1 MHSLHSRLLLVA
13 SLVLAFLLGL
23 GALALDQAFRTS
35 GEEAMRERLQGQ
47 VYLLLGAATEDS
59 EGQMRLPDVLPDP
72 RLSNPD
78 SGLYAQ
84 VTGEKGGYVW
94 KSFSLI
100 GRDMAFLMHQG
111 AGVRNFKKQRFNGE
125 EFYLINFG
133 VLWEDF
139 DGQELAYTLA
149 VAESTRGLIA
159 QVEAF
164 RARLMYWLGGA
175 ALLMLIAQG
184 LVLAWGLRPLRK
196 AEADLHRIESGE
208 IEAIGGR
215 FPRELQGL
223 ISNINLLI
231 RNGRASRD
239 RYRNSLGDLA
249 HSLKT
254 PLSVLRGAAESED
267 REALKL
273 AVQAEVSRMDE
284 IVQYQLRRAAA
295 AGTAQPGVSVPVLP
309 MIERLAAT
317 LKKVYRD
324 KGVECRIETVESLR
338 FVGDSGDLMEILG
351 NLMENAFKYGHH
363 QVRVSADF
371 PPASTGRDSVIRV
384 IIEDDGPGIPMQD
397 REEVINRG
405 ARMDQ
410 RIPGQGIGLSVAQEI
425 IRLYGGSL
433 QIGESQLGGAAVTA
447 IL

>member
-13 SLVLAFLLGL
+13 SLVLASFLGL
-23 GALALDQAFRTS
+23 GALALDRAFRTS

-47 VYLLLGAATEDS
+47 VYLLLGAAAEDA
-59 EGQMRLPDVLPDP
+59 EGRMRLPDALPDP

-84 VTGEKGGYVW
+84 VTGENGGYVW

-100 GRDMAFLMHQG
+100 GRNMAFLSHQG
-111 AGVRNFKKQRFNGE
+111 AGVRHFVKKHFNGE

-133 VLWEDF
+133 VLWEDLQ
-139 DGQELAYTLA
+139 GRELAYTLA
-149 VAESTRGLIA
+149 VAESTRGLLE

-175 ALLMLIAQG
+175 AVLLLVAQG

-254 PLSVLRGAAESED
+254 PLSVLRGAAESGD
-267 REALKL
+267 RERLKL
-273 AVQAEVSRMDE
+273 AVEDEVSRMDE

-295 AGTAQPGVSVPVLP
+295 SGAAQPGVSVPVSPL
-309 MIERLAAT
+309 IERLAAT
-317 LKKVYRD
+317 LAKVYSE
-324 KGVECRIETVESLR
+324 KGVDCRIEVADALR

-351 NLMENAFKYGHH
+351 NLMENAFKYGRS
-363 QVRVSADF
+363 QVRVGANI
-371 PPASTGRDSVIRV
+371 PPDSMGGDSVIRV
-384 IIEDDGPGIPMQD
+384 IIEDDGPGIPVQD
-397 REEVINRG
+397 REDVLNRG

>member
-13 SLVLAFLLGL
+13 SLVLASFLGL
-23 GALALDQAFRTS
+23 GALALDRAFRTS

-47 VYLLLGAATEDS
+47 VYLLLGAAAEDA
-59 EGQMRLPDVLPDP
+59 EGRMRLPDALPDP

-84 VTGEKGGYVW
+84 VTGENGGYVW

-100 GRDMAFLMHQG
+100 GRDMAFLSHQG
-111 AGVRNFKKQRFNGE
+111 AGVRHFVKKHFNGE

-133 VLWEDF
+133 VLWEDLQ
-139 DGQELAYTLA
+139 GRELAYTLA
-149 VAESTRGLIA
+149 VAESTRGLLE

-175 ALLMLIAQG
+175 AVLLLVTQG

-254 PLSVLRGAAESED
+254 PLSVLRGAAESGD
-267 REALKL
+267 RERLKL
-273 AVQAEVSRMDE
+273 AVEDEVSRMDE

-295 AGTAQPGVSVPVLP
+295 SGAAQPGVSVPVSPL
-309 MIERLAAT
+309 IERLAAT
-317 LKKVYRD
+317 LAKVYSE
-324 KGVECRIETVESLR
+324 KGVDCRIEVADALR

-351 NLMENAFKYGHH
+351 NLMENAFKYGRS
-363 QVRVSADF
+363 QVRVGANI
-371 PPASTGRDSVIRV
+371 PPDSMGGDSVIRV
-384 IIEDDGPGIPMQD
+384 IIEDDGPGIPVQD
-397 REEVINRG
+397 REDVLNRG

-433 QIGESQLGGAAVTA
+433 QIGESQLGGAAVTV

>member
-13 SLVLAFLLGL
+13 SLVLASFLGL
-23 GALALDQAFRTS
+23 GALALDRAFRTS

-47 VYLLLGAATEDS
+47 VYLLLGAAAEDA
-59 EGQMRLPDVLPDP
+59 EGRMRLPDALPDP

-84 VTGEKGGYVW
+84 VTGENGGYVW

-100 GRDMAFLMHQG
+100 GRDMAFLSHQG
-111 AGVRNFKKQRFNGE
+111 AGVRHFMKKRFNGE

-133 VLWEDF
+133 VLWEDLQ
-139 DGQELAYTLA
+139 GRELAYTLA
-149 VAESTRGLIA
+149 VAESTRGLLE

-175 ALLMLIAQG
+175 AVLLLVAQG

-254 PLSVLRGAAESED
+254 PLSVLRGAAESGD
-267 REALKL
+267 RERLKL
-273 AVQAEVSRMDE
+273 AVEDEVSRMDE

-295 AGTAQPGVSVPVLP
+295 SGAAQPGVSVPVSPL
-309 MIERLAAT
+309 IERLAAT
-317 LKKVYRD
+317 LAKVYSE
-324 KGVECRIETVESLR
+324 KGVDCRIEVADALR

-351 NLMENAFKYGHH
+351 NLMENAFKYGRS
-363 QVRVSADF
+363 QVRVGANI
-371 PPASTGRDSVIRV
+371 PPDSM
-384 IIEDDGPGIPMQD
+384 GAIPSF
-397 REEVINRG
+397 V
-405 ARMDQ
+405 
-410 RIPGQGIGLSVAQEI
+410 
-425 IRLYGGSL
+425 
-433 QIGESQLGGAAVTA
+433 
-447 IL
+447 

>member
-13 SLVLAFLLGL
+13 SLVLASFLGL
-23 GALALDQAFRTS
+23 GALALDRAFRTS

-47 VYLLLGAATEDS
+47 VYLLLGAAAEDA
-59 EGQMRLPDVLPDP
+59 EGRMRLPDALPDP

-84 VTGEKGGYVW
+84 VTGENGGYVW

-100 GRDMAFLMHQG
+100 GRDMAFLSHQG
-111 AGVRNFKKQRFNGE
+111 AGVRHFVKKHFNGE

-133 VLWEDF
+133 VLWEDLQ
-139 DGQELAYTLA
+139 GRELAYTLA
-149 VAESTRGLIA
+149 VAESTRGLLE

-175 ALLMLIAQG
+175 AVLLLVAQG

-254 PLSVLRGAAESED
+254 PLSVLRGAAESGD
-267 REALKL
+267 RERLKL
-273 AVQAEVSRMDE
+273 AVEDEVSRMDE

-295 AGTAQPGVSVPVLP
+295 SGAAQPGVSVPVSPL
-309 MIERLAAT
+309 IERLAAT
-317 LKKVYRD
+317 LAKVYSE
-324 KGVECRIETVESLR
+324 KGVDCRIEVADALR

-351 NLMENAFKYGHH
+351 NLMENAFKYGRS
-363 QVRVSADF
+363 QVRVGANI
-371 PPASTGRDSVIRV
+371 PPDSMGGDSVIRV
-384 IIEDDGPGIPMQD
+384 IIEDDGPGIPVQD
-397 REEVINRG
+397 REDVLNRG

-433 QIGESQLGGAAVTA
+433 QIGESQLGGAAVTV

>member
-13 SLVLAFLLGL
+13 SLVLASFLGL

-47 VYLLLGAATEDS
+47 VYLLLGAATEDA
-59 EGQMRLPDVLPDP
+59 EGRMRLPDTLPDP

-84 VTGEKGGYVW
+84 VTGENGEYVW

-100 GRDMAFLMHQG
+100 GREMVFLSQQG
-111 AGVRNFKKQRFNGE
+111 AGVRHFVKKRFNGE

-133 VLWEDF
+133 VLWEDLQ
-139 DGQELAYTLA
+139 GRELAYTLA
-149 VAESTRGLIA
+149 VAESTRGLLE

-175 ALLMLIAQG
+175 AVLLLVAQG

-223 ISNINLLI
+223 INNINLLI

-254 PLSVLRGAAESED
+254 PLSVLRGAAESGD
-267 REALKL
+267 RERLKL
-273 AVQAEVSRMDE
+273 AVEDEVSRMDE

-295 AGTAQPGVSVPVLP
+295 SGAAQPGVSVPVSPL
-309 MIERLAAT
+309 IERLAAT
-317 LKKVYRD
+317 LAKVYSE
-324 KGVECRIETVESLR
+324 KGVDCRIEVADALR

-351 NLMENAFKYGHH
+351 NLMENAFKYGHS
-363 QVRVSADF
+363 QVRVG
-371 PPASTGRDSVIRV
+371 ASILPDSMGVDSVIRV
-384 IIEDDGPGIPMQD
+384 IIEDDGPGIPVED
-397 REEVINRG
+397 REDVLNRG

-410 RIPGQGIGLSVAQEI
+410 RIPGQGIGLSVAKEI

>member
-13 SLVLAFLLGL
+13 SLVLASFLGL
-23 GALALDQAFRTS
+23 GALALDRAFRTS

-47 VYLLLGAATEDS
+47 VYLLLGAAAEDA
-59 EGQMRLPDVLPDP
+59 EGRMRLPDALPDP

-84 VTGEKGGYVW
+84 VTGENGGYVW

-100 GRDMAFLMHQG
+100 GRDMAFLSHQG
-111 AGVRNFKKQRFNGE
+111 AGVRHFVKKHFNGE

-139 DGQELAYTLA
+139 DGRELAYTLA

-175 ALLMLIAQG
+175 AVLLLVAQG

-208 IEAIGGR
+208 IDAIGGR

-223 ISNINLLI
+223 INNINLLI

-254 PLSVLRGAAESED
+254 PLSVLRGAAESGG
-267 REALKL
+267 RERLKL
-273 AVQAEVSRMDE
+273 AVEDEVSRMDE

-295 AGTAQPGVSVPVLP
+295 SGAAQPGVSVPVSPL
-309 MIERLAAT
+309 IERLAAT
-317 LKKVYRD
+317 LAKVYSE
-324 KGVECRIETVESLR
+324 KGVDCRIEVADALR

-351 NLMENAFKYGHH
+351 NLMENAFKYGRS
-363 QVRVSADF
+363 QVRVGANI
-371 PPASTGRDSVIRV
+371 PPDSMGGDSVIRV
-384 IIEDDGPGIPMQD
+384 IIEDDGPGIPVQD
-397 REEVINRG
+397 REDVLNRG

-425 IRLYGGSL
+425 IQLYGGSL
-433 QIGESQLGGAAVTA
+433 TIGDSNLGGAVVTA
-447 IL
+447 TL

>member
-13 SLVLAFLLGL
+13 SLVLASFLGL
-23 GALALDQAFRTS
+23 GALALDRAFRTS

-47 VYLLLGAATEDS
+47 VYLLLGAAAEDA
-59 EGQMRLPDVLPDP
+59 EGRMRLPDALPDP

-84 VTGEKGGYVW
+84 VTGENGGYVW

-100 GRDMAFLMHQG
+100 GRDMAFLSHQG
-111 AGVRNFKKQRFNGE
+111 AGVRHFVKKHFNGE

-133 VLWEDF
+133 VLWEDLQ
-139 DGQELAYTLA
+139 GRELAYTLA
-149 VAESTRGLIA
+149 VAESTRGLLE

-175 ALLMLIAQG
+175 AVLLLVAQG

-223 ISNINLLI
+223 INNINLLI

-254 PLSVLRGAAESED
+254 PLSVLRGAAESGD
-267 REALKL
+267 RERLKL
-273 AVQAEVSRMDE
+273 AVEDEVSRMDE

-295 AGTAQPGVSVPVLP
+295 SGAAQPGVSVPVSPL
-309 MIERLAAT
+309 IERLAAT
-317 LKKVYRD
+317 LAKVYSE
-324 KGVECRIETVESLR
+324 KGVDCRIEVADALR

-351 NLMENAFKYGHH
+351 NLMENAFKYGRS
-363 QVRVSADF
+363 QVRVRANT
-371 PPASTGRDSVIRV
+371 PPDSMGGDSVIRV

-397 REEVINRG
+397 REEVLNRG

-425 IRLYGGSL
+425 IHLYGGSL
-433 QIGESQLGGAAVTA
+433 TIGDSNLGGAVVTA
-447 IL
+447 TL

>member
-13 SLVLAFLLGL
+13 SLVLASFLGL
-23 GALALDQAFRTS
+23 GALALDRAFRTS

-47 VYLLLGAATEDS
+47 VYLLLGAAAEDA
-59 EGQMRLPDVLPDP
+59 EGRMRLPDALPDP

-84 VTGEKGGYVW
+84 VTGENGGYVW

-100 GRDMAFLMHQG
+100 GRNMAFLSHQG
-111 AGVRNFKKQRFNGE
+111 AGVRHFVKKHFNGE

-133 VLWEDF
+133 VLWEDLQ
-139 DGQELAYTLA
+139 GRELAYTLA
-149 VAESTRGLIA
+149 VAESTRGLLE

-175 ALLMLIAQG
+175 AVLLLVAQG

-254 PLSVLRGAAESED
+254 PLSVLRGAAESGD
-267 REALKL
+267 RERLKL
-273 AVQAEVSRMDE
+273 AVEDEVSRMDE

-295 AGTAQPGVSVPVLP
+295 SGAAQPGVSVPVSPL
-309 MIERLAAT
+309 IERLAAT
-317 LKKVYRD
+317 LAKVYSE
-324 KGVECRIETVESLR
+324 KGVDCRIEVADALK

-351 NLMENAFKYGHH
+351 NLMENAFKYGRS
-363 QVRVSADF
+363 QVRVGANI
-371 PPASTGRDSVIRV
+371 PPDSMGGDSVIRV
-384 IIEDDGPGIPMQD
+384 IIEDDGPGIPVQD
-397 REEVINRG
+397 REDVLNRG

-433 QIGESQLGGAAVTA
+433 QIGESQLGSAAVTV

>member
-13 SLVLAFLLGL
+13 SLVLASFLGL
-23 GALALDQAFRTS
+23 GALALDRAFRTS

-47 VYLLLGAATEDS
+47 VYLLLGAAAEDA
-59 EGQMRLPDVLPDP
+59 EGRMRLPDALPDP

-84 VTGEKGGYVW
+84 VTGENGGYVW

-100 GRDMAFLMHQG
+100 GRDMAFLSHQG
-111 AGVRNFKKQRFNGE
+111 AGVRHFVKKHFNGE

-133 VLWEDF
+133 VLWEDLQ
-139 DGQELAYTLA
+139 GRELAYTLA
-149 VAESTRGLIA
+149 VAESTRGLLE

-175 ALLMLIAQG
+175 AVLLLVAQG

-254 PLSVLRGAAESED
+254 PLSVLRGAAESGD
-267 REALKL
+267 RERLKL
-273 AVQAEVSRMDE
+273 AVEDEVSRMDE

-295 AGTAQPGVSVPVLP
+295 SGAAQPGVSVPVSPL
-309 MIERLAAT
+309 IERLAAT
-317 LKKVYRD
+317 LAKVYSE
-324 KGVECRIETVESLR
+324 KGVDCRIEVADALR

-351 NLMENAFKYGHH
+351 NLMENAFKYGRS
-363 QVRVSADF
+363 QVRVGANI
-371 PPASTGRDSVIRV
+371 PPDSMGGDSVIRV
-384 IIEDDGPGIPMQD
+384 IIEDDGPGIPVQD
-397 REEVINRG
+397 REDVLNRG